1 MLNPTDTS
9 PIDVSVGLQDPFS
22 YMLAPIIILAGV
34 LVAGII
40 ALVVFHFLKNRK
52 SVVKKVAEP
61 KPVVFK
67 PKDKGALQR
76 EYLAKIAKVQADYES
91 GAMDVRTAHQ
101 ELSAIVRMFVH
112 ELTGINAQNFSLL
125 ELRAHDVNQV
135 SDLIEEFYAPEFALR
150 TEKDTMNSINDART
164 VISTWN

>member
-1 MLNPTDTS
+1 MPNPTDTS
-9 PIDVSVGLQDPFS
+9 PIDVSVTLQDPFS
-22 YMLAPIIILAGV
+22 YMLLPIIILTV
-34 LVAGII
+34 VIVAGIV
-40 ALVVFHFLKNRK
+40 ALVIYEYFRRK
-52 SVVKKVAEP
+52 KLGVKKVKEP

-67 PKDKGALQR
+67 PKDKTTLQR

-91 GAMDVRTAHQ
+91 GSMDVRTAHQ

-125 ELRAHDVNQV
+125 ELRAHNINNV
-135 SDLIEEFYAPEFALR
+135 SALIEEFDAPEFALR

-164 VISTWN
+164 VIQTWN